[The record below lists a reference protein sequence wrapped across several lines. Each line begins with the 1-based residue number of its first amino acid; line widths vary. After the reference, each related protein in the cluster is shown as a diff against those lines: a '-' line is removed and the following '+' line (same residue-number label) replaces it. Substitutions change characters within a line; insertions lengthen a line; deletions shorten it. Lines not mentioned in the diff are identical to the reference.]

1 MSLFEFRA
9 ICPSVPAVFFA
20 DKENAPYGNKGE
32 REIAELVSGDIK
44 TLMDMG
50 ASRVLMACCTA
61 STVHHLLP
69 SEFRDY
75 SIPIIEPVAREAVEI
90 CRGGRIGVISTEATK
105 RSGAFVKAIKEKEA
119 SASVISLATP
129 RLVSLAELC
138 GFNGCSSDDIQVIK
152 ESVASLRGRIDVL
165 ILGCTHFGYFEREIE
180 NILDCPTVNSARVGA
195 VTLMKHIAS
204 G

>member
-1 MSLFEFRA
+1 MSVVGIFDSGLGGVMSLFEFRA

-32 REIAELVSGDIK
+32 REIAELVSDDIK

-119 SASVISLATP
+119 SAEVISLAAP

-138 GFNGCSSDDIQVIK
+138 GFDVIAIYGDYHK
-152 ESVASLRGRIDVL
+152 STADTGNYVWILKKRG
-165 ILGCTHFGYFEREIE
+165 
-180 NILDCPTVNSARVGA
+180 
-195 VTLMKHIAS
+195 
-204 G
+204 